1 MIMKNIRKI
10 GLVLLSMVVASL
22 LMIGCG
28 KSNEDELNAAI
39 EMSYKKVE
47 MQNKFANND
56 YSLSEQVE
64 ITQEYID
71 SIYEGTYGYDRV
83 NKMAEL
89 SKEYFETY
97 KKALNCSNFGDVDG
111 TKKCLNRCTELSEEI
126 DDIMYEIRDE

>member
-1 MIMKNIRKI
+1 MKNIRKI
-10 GLVLLSMVVASL
+10 GLVLLSIVVASL
-22 LMIGCG
+22 LIIGCG

-39 EMSYKKVE
+39 EMAYKKVE

-56 YSLSEQVE
+56 YSLSEQAE

-71 SIYEGTYGYDRV
+71 SIHEGSYGYERV

-97 KKALNCSNFGDVDG
+97 KKAVRCAIVGSPDSVEVY
-111 TKKCLNRCTELSEEI
+111 LNRCTELSEEI

>member
-1 MIMKNIRKI
+1 MKNIRKI

-56 YSLSEQVE
+56 YSLSEQAE

-71 SIYEGTYGYDRV
+71 SIHEGTYGYDRV

-89 SKEYFETY
+89 YKKYFETY
-97 KKALNCSNFGDVDG
+97 KKAVRCASVGILNSVEVY
-111 TKKCLNRCTELSEEI
+111 LNRCDELSEEI